1 MTQAQM
7 TLMIRLA
14 GGLDGAMAACE
25 AAGFEMVKNC
35 GSKAKQKDLLLVPT
49 ADASAIL
56 ETLGANPIS
65 AGRRELTRREDETFG
80 DGDTLASSC
89 GMPDRG

>member
-35 GSKAKQKDLLLVPT
+35 GVKAKQKDLLLVPI
-49 ADASAIL
+49 ADASAII
-56 ETLGANPIS
+56 ERLG
-65 AGRRELTRREDETFG
+65 GRKLSDARRDPEAHG
-80 DGDTLASSC
+80 DGESLASQC
-89 GMPDRG
+89 GNPDKL